1 MVCVKKKKMM
11 CICGETTST
20 LRYYTPN
27 SGRHKRCSGRSIS
40 KAVPHFRNLCVYKPN
55 ALRNKPSDLQ
65 CRCATKEHLAKRSE
79 GQCHLFLKF
88 FFMLYI
94 VVPSHEAMHNS
105 DDKCNSH
112 TLTPHTHILHI
123 SPPTHI
129 HAQLTSPYT
138 HTHMHTIHSPPY
150 THTHSHICTNSHI
163 HFSQLA
169 DDGDTYNSLPTH
181 VPTNTT
187 TQNSHTTSLIISS
200 QWSEP
205 PS

>member
-1 MVCVKKKKMM
+1 MLFGISLP
-11 CICGETTST
+11 ICSAAAPQKNIWQNVLKVSVT
-20 LRYYTPN
+20 
-27 SGRHKRCSGRSIS
+27 
-40 KAVPHFRNLCVYKPN
+40 
-55 ALRNKPSDLQ
+55 
-65 CRCATKEHLAKRSE
+65 
-79 GQCHLFLKF
+79 FLN
-88 FFMLYI
+88 FFMLY
-94 VVPSHEAMHNS
+94 NS

-112 TLTPHTHILHI
+112 TLTPHTHTHPAHLSPHTYTRTTHFPLHTYTHAHN
-123 SPPTHI
+123 SLPPPPPPPPPPTH
-129 HAQLTSPYT
+129 
-138 HTHMHTIHSPPY
+138 

-169 DDGDTYNSLPTH
+169 DDGDIYNSLPTH